1 MPELRPVFSFVDA
14 RDKILEAAL
23 VTFAE
28 FGFHGATMR
37 DIAQRAGVSQ
47 GLLHHHFG
55 GKEAL
60 WNIVGDRLSADFL
73 AYVADVLDP
82 RATDETTIPQALRTY
97 MNYWKEHPAAFRFN
111 LWRVLEGPKGE
122 REARSEMLSSRGVP
136 LFKRAQKAGVVRTD
150 LPAGLALC
158 IAGSL
163 VQFWLHSQ
171 TEIRDALAVTGHTS
185 LDDEAF
191 LKHVM
196 ALLQTPPTAR
206 RTAKRSRRMQSDKRT
221 SR

>member
-1 MPELRPVFSFVDA
+1 MPELRPVFSLVDA

-23 VTFAE
+23 TTFAE

-73 AYVADVLDP
+73 AYVSDALDP
-82 RATDETTIPQALRTY
+82 AGTDETTIPRALRTY
-97 MNYWKEHPAAFRFN
+97 MTYWQEHPAAFRFN

-122 REARSEMLSSRGVP
+122 REARSEMLSSQIVP
-136 LFKRAQKAGVVRTD
+136 LFKQAQKAGFVRND
-150 LPAGLALC
+150 MPAGLVLC

-171 TEIRDALAVTGHTS
+171 TEIRDALAVTGHAS

-191 LKHVM
+191 LTHVM
-196 ALLQTPPTAR
+196 ALLRTQPTAR
-206 RTAKRSRRMQSDKRT
+206 RTAKRSRRTQGDKRT
-221 SR
+221 GR

>member
-1 MPELRPVFSFVDA
+1 MPELRPVFSLVDA
-14 RDKILEAAL
+14 RDKIVEAAL
-23 VTFAE
+23 ATFAE

-60 WNIVGDRLSADFL
+60 WNIVGDRLSGDFL
-73 AYVADVLDP
+73 AYVADALEPAATDQTTVP
-82 RATDETTIPQALRTY
+82 RALRAY
-97 MNYWKEHPAAFRFN
+97 MNYWQEHPAAFRFN

-122 REARSEMLSSRGVP
+122 REARSEMLTNRIVP
-136 LFKRAQKAGVVRTD
+136 LIKQAQEEGFVRTD

-158 IAGSL
+158 VAGSL

-171 TEIRDALAVTGHTS
+171 TEIRDSLAVTGHAP
-185 LDDEAF
+185 LDDETF

-196 ALLQTPPTAR
+196 ALLQPPPTVQ
-206 RTAKRSRRMQSDKRT
+206 RTPKRSRRSQGDKRT

>member
-1 MPELRPVFSFVDA
+1 MPELRPVFSLLDA

-23 VTFAE
+23 ATFAE

-37 DIAQRAGVSQ
+37 DMAQRAGVSQ

-60 WNIVGDRLSADFL
+60 WNLVGDRLSADFL
-73 AYVADVLDP
+73 AYVSDALNPAVV
-82 RATDETTIPQALRTY
+82 DETTIPRALRTY
-97 MNYWKEHPAAFRFN
+97 MNYWREHPAAFRFN

-122 REARSEMLSSRGVP
+122 REARSEMLSSRIVP
-136 LFKRAQKAGVVRTD
+136 LIKRAQGAGVVRND
-150 LPAGLALC
+150 MPAGLALC

-163 VQFWLHSQ
+163 VQFRLHSQ
-171 TEIRDALAVTGHTS
+171 TEIRDALAVTGHAS

-191 LKHVM
+191 LNHVM
-196 ALLQTPPTAR
+196 TLLRTPPAARRTAR
-206 RTAKRSRRMQSDKRT
+206 RTRRRHSDKRT
-221 SR
+221 SQ

>member
-1 MPELRPVFSFVDA
+1 MPELRPVFSLVDA

-23 VTFAE
+23 ATFAE

-37 DIAQRAGVSQ
+37 DIAHRAGVSQ

-73 AYVADVLDP
+73 AYVSDALDP
-82 RATDETTIPQALRTY
+82 AVTDKTTVPRALRTY
-97 MNYWKEHPAAFRFN
+97 MNYWQEHPAAFRFN

-122 REARSEMLSSRGVP
+122 REARSEVLSSRGVP
-136 LFKRAQKAGVVRTD
+136 LFQRAQEAGVVRND

-171 TEIRDALAVTGHTS
+171 TEIRDALAVTGHAS
-185 LDDEAF
+185 LDDETF
-191 LKHVM
+191 LQHVM
-196 ALLQTPPTAR
+196 ALLQTPPADR
-206 RTAKRSRRMQSDKRT
+206 RTAKRSRRIQGGKRT

>member
-1 MPELRPVFSFVDA
+1 MPELRPVFSLVDA

-23 VTFAE
+23 ATFAE

-60 WNIVGDRLSADFL
+60 WNTVGDRLSADFL
-73 AYVADVLDP
+73 TYVADALAPAATDQTTVP
-82 RATDETTIPQALRTY
+82 RALRAY
-97 MNYWKEHPAAFRFN
+97 MNYWQKHPAAFRFN
-111 LWRVLEGPKGE
+111 LWRLLEGPKGE
-122 REARSEMLSSRGVP
+122 REARSEMLTSRIVP
-136 LFKRAQKAGVVRTD
+136 LIKRTQEAGFVRD
-150 LPAGLALC
+150 DMPAGLALC

-163 VQFWLHSQ
+163 IQFWLHSQ
-171 TEIRDALAVTGHTS
+171 TEIRDALAVTGHAP
-185 LDDEAF
+185 LDDETF

-196 ALLQTPPTAR
+196 ALLQTSPTAR
-206 RTAKRSRRMQSDKRT
+206 RTTKRSRRMQGDKRI